1 VQPGLLFVDVGAGV
15 THTCAVR
22 TNGVVYC
29 WGDGTLG
36 ALGRGDTTTS
46 VTPAPI
52 ASTQHFVRVSS
63 GRLRSCA
70 IATDGAVWCWGAEWE
85 SSSGGFDFF
94 HTEAT
99 PHRIDSIPPARDIT
113 VSAFSTC
120 AVSVDDVTYCWE
132 GNSFAQLGFGNL
144 TGTAVPTPI
153 LSNDHFTS
161 VSAGIIQ
168 TCATTTDGRAM
179 CWGNNSFG
187 QLGVPRPGEHCGDQ
201 ALECSTA
208 PIGVFGQQ
216 RFTRVVTGLGN
227 HSCGVT
233 FDSALLCWGLGS
245 EGQLGD
251 GFTRDRQSLPVGVLL
266 PVP

>member
-1 VQPGLLFVDVGAGV
+1 M
-15 THTCAVR
+15 
-22 TNGVVYC
+22 NG
-29 WGDGTLG
+29 
-36 ALGRGDTTTS
+36 
-46 VTPAPI
+46 
-52 ASTQHFVRVSS
+52 
-63 GRLRSCA
+63 
-70 IATDGAVWCWGAEWE
+70 
-85 SSSGGFDFF
+85 
-94 HTEAT
+94 
-99 PHRIDSIPPARDIT
+99 IPPARDIT

-132 GNSFAQLGFGNL
+132 ANDFAQLGSGNL

-153 LSNDHFTS
+153 LSNEHYTS

-216 RFTRVVTGLGN
+216 QFTSVYGTGQPLVWGNDRQRV
-227 HSCGVT
+227 
-233 FDSALLCWGLGS
+233 ALLGAWLGRSAWGWICS
-245 EGQLGD
+245 
-251 GFTRDRQSLPVGVLL
+251 
-266 PVP
+266 